1 MKFTKIAFK
10 NCLICLIGFFF
21 FSKCN
26 HDKPAYLDSGLSVD
40 QRVDDLVS
48 RMTLEEKISQLS
60 HFAPGI
66 PHLGVVPYN
75 PIFQNPLGPTSIG
88 EEIIPTSQKDY
99 EENEYWK
106 HIGPLGEAH
115 YMDGGYWNEAL
126 HGVARAGRA
135 TSFPQCIGM
144 GATWNPELIEQMAQV
159 IGIEAR
165 IHHNE
170 YGKKL
175 TYWSPNI
182 NILRDPRWGRNEESY
197 SEDPYL
203 LSKMA
208 VAYVKGLQGNDDNY
222 LQAVATVKHFVANNS
237 EFNRHSGSSD
247 IDERFLREYYL
258 PAFKAAVIEGKVQSV
273 MSAYNAVNGV
283 PASVNKWLLDSV
295 LRQEWGFSGYVVSD
309 CGAISDIPNVHKYEK
324 NKPKAVAMAVIA
336 GTDLECET
344 CETEEFMYDSYL
356 KKGFDEG
363 YIHESHI
370 DKAIKRLFK
379 VRIKLGEFDQ
389 SGSVPFD
396 TISLD
401 LLESPA
407 HQELALEVARQSM
420 VLLKNENSILPLSTS
435 INRLAVIGPNA
446 DVVELGGYAGDPSI
460 QISPL
465 NGLSKVLGDQT
476 QVIYHKGCNITSN
489 KIADEELED
498 ENWIENEDVSI
509 AEAAQIAGNA
519 DVAIVV
525 VGTNLSIANEG
536 GDRVDLDLPGRQL
549 ELIQKVHEAN
559 SKTIVVLINAM
570 PLTINWV
577 NNNVPAIIEAWYP
590 GQSGG
595 LALAEVLVGNI
606 NPGGKLPVTFYKSV
620 EDLPP
625 LGDYDISKGRAYW
638 FYEGQVLY
646 PFGFG
651 LSYTSFEFSNLRISN
666 LSPSN
671 NEIIEVN
678 FDLTNVGNVGGYE
691 VTQLY
696 IRDLESSHVQPFKRL
711 KKFYKCFIDVG
722 EIKKITFELNAK
734 DFKYWNP
741 DLENWYLQPG
751 QFEIQI
757 GSSSADIHLSQTIS
771 WQ

>member
-1 MKFTKIAFK
+1 MKYTKRAFSNFVLLLISIFFCS
-10 NCLICLIGFFF
+10 NCNDE
-21 FSKCN
+21 S
-26 HDKPAYLDSGLSVD
+26 PAYLDSKLSID

-60 HFAPGI
+60 HFAPAI
-66 PHLGVVPYN
+66 PHLGVIPYN
-75 PIFQNPLGPTSIG
+75 PIFYNPLGPTSVG
-88 EEIIPTSQKDY
+88 EEIIPTSQKEY
-99 EENEYWK
+99 EEKEYWK
-106 HIGPLGEAH
+106 QISPSGEAQ

-135 TSFPQCIGM
+135 TSFPQCIGL
-144 GATWNPELIEQMAQV
+144 GATWNPDLIEQMAQV

-165 IHHNE
+165 VHHNE

-208 VAYVKGLQGNDDNY
+208 VAYVKGLQGNDDTY

-258 PAFKAAVIEGKVQSV
+258 PAFKAAVTEGKVQSV

-283 PASVNKWLLDSV
+283 PASVNNWLLDSI
-295 LRQEWGFSGYVVSD
+295 LRQEWDCEGYVVSD
-309 CGAISDIPNVHKYEK
+309 CGAISDIPNVHKYET
-324 NKPKAVAMAVIA
+324 NKPKAVAMAVVA

-344 CETEEFMYDSYL
+344 CEVEEFMYDSYL

-363 YIHESHI
+363 YIQESHI

-379 VRIKLGEFDQ
+379 VRMKLGEFEQ
-389 SGSVPFD
+389 PGSVPFD
-396 TISLD
+396 TISLNM
-401 LLESPA
+401 LESQP
-407 HQELALEVARQSM
+407 HQELALVVARQSM
-420 VLLKNENSILPLSTS
+420 VLLKNKDNILPLSTS
-435 INRLAVIGPNA
+435 IKRLAVIGPNA

-460 QISPL
+460 RISPL
-465 NGLSKVLGDQT
+465 NGLSKMLGNQT

-489 KIADEELED
+489 KSGIEEYDED
-498 ENWIENEDVSI
+498 WIENEDISI
-509 AEAAQIAGNA
+509 AEAAQIAGNT

-536 GDRVDLDLPGRQL
+536 GDRADLDLPGRQL
-549 ELIQKVHEAN
+549 ELIQKVYEAN

-577 NNNVPAIIEAWYP
+577 NDNIPAIIEAWYP

-595 LALAEVLVGNI
+595 LAIAEVLFGKT
-606 NPGGKLPVTFYKSV
+606 NPGGKLPVTFYKSI

-625 LGDYDISKGRAYW
+625 LGDYDISKGRSYW

-651 LSYTSFEFSNLRISN
+651 LSYTSFDYSNLRISN
-666 LSPSN
+666 LSPSY
-671 NEIIEVN
+671 NEIINVS
-678 FDLTNVGNVGGYE
+678 FDLTNVGDKAGHE
-691 VTQLY
+691 VVQLY
-696 IRDLESSHVQPFKRL
+696 IRDIESNHVQPLKRL
-711 KKFYKCFIDVG
+711 KKFNKYFINVD
-722 EIKKITFELNAK
+722 EIKKITVELNSN

-757 GSSSADIHLSQTIS
+757 GSSSADIRLSQTIA
-771 WQ
+771 WK

>member
-1 MKFTKIAFK
+1 VRYTKRAFRNGIFWLISLFFCS
-10 NCLICLIGFFF
+10 NC
-21 FSKCN
+21 N
-26 HDKPAYLDSGLSVD
+26 NERPVYLDSRLSVD
-40 QRVDDLVS
+40 QRVDDLIS
-48 RMTLEEKISQLS
+48 RMTIEEKISQLS

-66 PHLGVVPYN
+66 PHLGVIPYN
-75 PIFQNPLGPTSIG
+75 PIFKNPLGPTSVG
-88 EEIIPTSQKDY
+88 EEIIPTSQNEY

-106 HIGPLGEAH
+106 HIGSSGEAQ

-135 TSFPQCIGM
+135 TSFPQCIGL

-197 SEDPYL
+197 AEDPYL

-208 VAYVKGLQGNDDNY
+208 VAYVKGLQGYDDNY

-247 IDERFLREYYL
+247 IEERFLREYYL
-258 PAFKAAVIEGKVQSV
+258 PAFKAAVTEGKVQSV

-283 PASVNKWLLDSV
+283 PASVNKWLLDSI
-295 LRQEWGFSGYVVSD
+295 LRQEWGFAGYVVSD
-309 CGAISDIPNVHKYEK
+309 CGAISDIPNVHKYET
-324 NKPKAVAMAVIA
+324 NKPKAVAMAVVA

-344 CETEEFMYDSYL
+344 CEIEEFMFDNYL
-356 KKGFDEG
+356 KRGFDAG
-363 YIHESHI
+363 YVQESHLN
-370 DKAIKRLFK
+370 KAIKRLFR
-379 VRIKLGEFDQ
+379 VRIKLGEFEQ
-389 SGSVPFD
+389 PGSVPFD

-401 LLESPA
+401 MLESPA

-420 VLLKNENSILPLSTS
+420 VLLKNEDNILPLSTS
-435 INRLAVIGPNA
+435 IKRLAVIGPNA
-446 DVVELGGYAGDPSI
+446 DVVALGGYAGDPSI
-460 QISPL
+460 RISSL
-465 NGLSKVLGDQT
+465 NGLSKMLGDET
-476 QVIYHKGCNITSN
+476 QLFYHKGCNIISN
-489 KIADEELED
+489 KRGEEELED
-498 ENWIENEDVSI
+498 ENWIKNEDVSI
-509 AEAAQIAGNA
+509 AKAAQVASNA

-549 ELIQKVHEAN
+549 ELIQKVHRAN
-559 SKTIVVLINAM
+559 PKTIVVLINAM

-577 NNNVPAIIEAWYP
+577 NDNIPAIIEAWYP

-595 LALAEVLVGNI
+595 LALAEVLFGKI
-606 NPGGKLPVTFYKSV
+606 NPGGKLPITFYKSI

-625 LGDYDISKGRAYW
+625 LGDYDITKGRTYW
-638 FYEGQVLY
+638 FYEGEVLY
-646 PFGFG
+646 PFGYG
-651 LSYTSFEFSNLRISN
+651 LSYTLFDYSNLQISN
-666 LSPSN
+666 SSPSN
-671 NEIIEVN
+671 NDIITISFDIANIGSLGGDEVI
-678 FDLTNVGNVGGYE
+678 
-691 VTQLY
+691 QLY
-696 IRDLESSHVQPFKRL
+696 IRDIESTNMQPLKRL
-711 KKFYKCFIDVG
+711 KRFKRQHINAD
-722 EIKKITFELNAK
+722 ESIKITFELNPN

-741 DLENWYLQPG
+741 DLESWHLQLG

-757 GSSSADIHLSQTIS
+757 GSSSADIRLSQTIA